1 MNPLSKVFV
10 ISKQFSKTPGSRVRS
25 EGKFSGQELRE
36 NYLLPFVIS
45 ALSENVSFTID
56 LDGAAG
62 YGTSFLE
69 EAFGGLVRINKIPLK
84 DLLKYMTIKSD
95 EMPMFKE
102 LVDSYIKRADHV

>member
-1 MNPLSKVFV
+1 MSPSLKVFLV
-10 ISKQFSKTPGSRVRS
+10 AKQFSKTPGSRVRS

-36 NYLLPFVIS
+36 DYLLSFVSSSLAEKAHFI
-45 ALSENVSFTID
+45 ID

-69 EAFGGLVRINKIPLK
+69 EAFGGLVRINKISLK

-95 EMPMFKE
+95 EMPIFKE